1 MKELIK
7 IARGIGKVIL
17 ALLGAILMPILIWIA
32 LGVAINKKLREKE
45 VPQMETETISELLAK
60 ADQTVKK

>member
-7 IARGIGKVIL
+7 ITRGIGKVIL